1 MKIAICFY
9 GLAGKMKNFQ
19 SSAEWL
25 QNSADESLGCDLSYN
40 HYKHHIFDKNDNIDI
55 FLHTWSIEQEDELKE
70 LYKPKDSIFEKQKE
84 FEGIKLDS
92 EGKPHR
98 KTWGAF
104 SRWYSTKKSIELKT
118 KYELENNF
126 TYECVMLTRF
136 DISFMTDL
144 IFNKYDMNY
153 IYASGQKNK
162 NHVHVSSNKFISD
175 WWFFS
180 NSNVM
185 NEFSK
190 VYDELDEIGPYGGWQ
205 DQHRM
210 SKAKIIKMGMNDKIK
225 YLFNRDDDNKL
236 TRELINNPQC
246 RCRGNWWYHNEKT
259 NTFYPDKNLPMSEL
273 NPGTKI
279 HKDWKY

>member
-1 MKIAICFY
+1 MRIAICFY
-9 GLAGKMKNFQ
+9 GLAGKKNNFQ
-19 SSAEWL
+19 
-25 QNSADESLGCDLSYN
+25 NSHDWMQDSDESLDCNLSYN
-40 HYKHHIFDKNDNIDI
+40 HYKNHIFDKNDNVDI
-55 FLHTWSIEQEDELKE
+55 FLHTWSIEQEDNLRK
-70 LYKPKDSIFEKQKE
+70 LYKPKDCIFEEQKQ
-84 FEGIKLDS
+84 FRGIT
-92 EGKPHR
+92 HR
-98 KTWGAF
+98 KRWGAF

-126 TYECVMLTRF
+126 KYDYVMLTRF

-144 IFNKYDMNY
+144 IFGKYDNNY
-153 IYASGQKNK
+153 FYASGQRNK
-162 NHVHVSSNKFISD
+162 GHVHVSSNEFISD

-180 NSNVM
+180 NSKIM
-185 NEFSK
+185 DEFSK